1 MTTTG
6 RCPKHPRQGGWTDP
20 KRGTSTER
28 GYGWAWRK
36 LRDRIMERDCGLC
49 QTCKREGVIRMG
61 SAVDHIVPKAR
72 GGTDDESNLEC
83 ICEDHHRAKSAREAH
98 GY

>member
-1 MTTTG
+1 MTPTG

-20 KRGTSTER
+20 RRGSSTER

-36 LRDRIMERDCGLC
+36 LRDRIMTRDCGLC
-49 QTCKREGVIRMG
+49 QTCQRAGRIRTG
-61 SAVDHIVPKAR
+61 NAVDHIRPKSQ

-83 ICEDHHRAKSAREAH
+83 ICPDCHRDKTAREAR
-98 GY
+98 GG